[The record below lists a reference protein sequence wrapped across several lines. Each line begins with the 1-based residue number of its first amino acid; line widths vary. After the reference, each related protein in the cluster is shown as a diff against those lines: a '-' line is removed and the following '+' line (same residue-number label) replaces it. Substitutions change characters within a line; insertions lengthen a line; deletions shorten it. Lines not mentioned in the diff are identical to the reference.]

1 MGQTILVVDDDAA
14 IRKVAKRVLELH
26 GYGVISVGTADE
38 AHQVLNEGHR
48 PVDLLLT
55 DVRMPGMDGRELASS
70 LRSTHPGL
78 RVLFTSGMPAES
90 FAGGARGSLDADA
103 PFIEKPYAVTDLVD
117 RVREALDAPPSA
129 RTGPDVP

>member
-1 MGQTILVVDDDAA
+1 MRRTILVVDDDAA

-38 AHQVLNEGHR
+38 ARRVLEEEHA

-55 DVRMPGMDGRELASS
+55 DVKMPGTDGPELASALLAS
-70 LRSTHPGL
+70 HPDL
-78 RVLFTSGMPAES
+78 RVLFTSGMPADS
-90 FAGGARGSLDADA
+90 VVGGGRGALRAGA

-117 RVREALDAPPSA
+117 RVRAALDAPPPA
-129 RTGPDVP
+129 RAGPDIP